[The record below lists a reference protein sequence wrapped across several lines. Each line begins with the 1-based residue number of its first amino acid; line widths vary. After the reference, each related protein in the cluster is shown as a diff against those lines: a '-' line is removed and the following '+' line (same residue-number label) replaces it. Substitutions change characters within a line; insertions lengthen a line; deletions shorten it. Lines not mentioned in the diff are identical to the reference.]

1 MQNALEIS
9 IRISKNINLKMTV
22 QNVEVGMIIL
32 IGVLVIGIL
41 VGSAL
46 YFDFKREELIFER
59 EKLKM
64 EETTQN
70 RIPEKK
76 DRGIKKSGRKK
87 REKRQRKR
95 R

>member
-1 MQNALEIS
+1 MPNAFDNFTL
-9 IRISKNINLKMTV
+9 RICKNINLKMTV

-64 EETTQN
+64 KEMTQN
-70 RIPEKK
+70 RMPEKK
-76 DRGIKKSGRKK
+76 DRGIKKSERKK
-87 REKRQRKR
+87 RKKRKR